1 MLRKIR
7 LFYPSF
13 SCIWIIYYHSEK
25 CHDCSSL
32 RLVPRLGSDDRGH
45 VGIPKRT
52 KQVTSSPPS
61 YQYEV
66 DLGFPIAAFSASDT
80 EDEAKLEK
88 EKQHLRDCIDFDL
101 RNLVFSEHTFP
112 ISSGLQKPIVT
123 RTGRSLRSTTTK
135 LPWILS
141 IRSKFTHSLV
151 QHSFPKL
158 FATEPTVN
166 RTFSVH
172 FERSTRKDQMAQS
185 HQRLRQ
191 LSQRF
196 FESKS

>member
-80 EDEAKLEK
+80 FEAPFSFLAITIDPSARE
-88 EKQHLRDCIDFDL
+88 CIQF
-101 RNLVFSEHTFP
+101 VK
-112 ISSGLQKPIVT
+112 SGLRLEIHRGAV
-123 RTGRSLRSTTTK
+123 RSR
-135 LPWILS
+135 
-141 IRSKFTHSLV
+141 
-151 QHSFPKL
+151 
-158 FATEPTVN
+158 
-166 RTFSVH
+166 
-172 FERSTRKDQMAQS
+172 
-185 HQRLRQ
+185 
-191 LSQRF
+191 
-196 FESKS
+196 